1 MGTLLKIASF
11 IQGAGN
17 YLIMFL
23 IYVVCSKNRLPSA
36 TDQKIITIIII
47 IVVVAVVVLLIS
59 LLLSLLMRPT
69 ELCEISE
76 QHLKK

>member
-17 YLIMFL
+17 YLIRFL
-23 IYVVCSKNRLPSA
+23 IYIVCTKNRLPLA

-47 IVVVAVVVLLIS
+47 IVVVVVVVVVVVLLIS

-69 ELCEISE
+69 ELCEMSE
-76 QHLKK
+76 